1 MISLLEQLSANAW
14 PAEVNQWLDGWLLR
28 YADGVSR
35 RANSVL
41 ALSTDVEGFEER
53 LRVVEEFYGRRGLP
67 ARFHLSPA
75 SPPDLDRRLEERG
88 YRVEA
93 PTWVQ
98 TASVVTVRERAAVDT
113 RFEVTLLEA
122 PDDPWFEVYHL
133 DPSHKRGQRAVRA
146 GIMSRIGP
154 STVFALLRLGGRPIA
169 VGQGV
174 AERGWVGLFSIV
186 THPQFRRQGA
196 GTALVRALTEWGA
209 GQGAAGVYL
218 QVMET
223 SIPAIS
229 LYMRLGF
236 EPLYQYHYREQSD

>member
-14 PAEVNQWLDGWLLR
+14 PAAVNQWLDGWLLR

-41 ALSTDVEGFEER
+41 ALSGEEGAFEER
-53 LRVVEEFYGRRGLP
+53 LRAVEEFYSRRGLP

-75 SPPDLDRRLEERG
+75 SPPDLDRRLAERG
-88 YRVEA
+88 YRVDA

-98 TASVVTVRERAAVDT
+98 TAPVATVLERAAGDA
-113 RFEVTLLEA
+113 RFQVTLLDG

-133 DPSHKRGQRAVRA
+133 DLSHQRGQRAVRA

-154 STVFALLRLGGRPIA
+154 PTVFALIRLSGQPIA

-209 GQGAAGVYL
+209 GQGAVGVYL

-229 LYMRLGF
+229 LYSRLGF